1 MCCLDINVK
10 HHNVG
15 LLDIPDELLLCI
27 FVDLTADK
35 LLTLAVLCRR
45 LHYISLPLY
54 FNRHGLVDPE
64 DRDKI
69 SLKAI
74 HIFPQDWALVRA
86 LRLALFIKSLKQFFC
101 APRNIEDVR
110 AAIQLIQRLDGI
122 AFLTLEFNSLELMGN
137 AKERFVEAVQELLV
151 SSFAKAKLYWTVQGS
166 GGFTYGSQ
174 DVVEAAQCHA
184 ISLSRPARARPNS
197 VTSRVTNDVDASGGS
212 FHLSGAI
219 SSNLLSGG

>member
-1 MCCLDINVK
+1 MCCLDVK

-27 FVDLTADK
+27 FVNLTADE

-54 FNRHGLVDPE
+54 FNRHGLVDPQDQDE
-64 DRDKI
+64 F
-69 SLKAI
+69 SLKTWEAI
-74 HIFPQDWALVRA
+74 HVRPQDWALVRA
-86 LRLALFIKSLKQFFC
+86 LRLALFIKSLKHFLC

-122 AFLTLEFNSLELMGN
+122 AFLALEFDSLKMMGN
-137 AKERFVEAVQELLV
+137 AKERFVEVVQELLV
-151 SSFAKAKLYWTVQGS
+151 SSFAKAKLSWTVRGS

-174 DVVEAAQCHA
+174 DVVEAAQ
-184 ISLSRPARARPNS
+184 SLSRPARAQPDSVAFR
-197 VTSRVTNDVDASGGS
+197 VTSDIDASGGP

-219 SSNLLSGG
+219 SSNFLSGS